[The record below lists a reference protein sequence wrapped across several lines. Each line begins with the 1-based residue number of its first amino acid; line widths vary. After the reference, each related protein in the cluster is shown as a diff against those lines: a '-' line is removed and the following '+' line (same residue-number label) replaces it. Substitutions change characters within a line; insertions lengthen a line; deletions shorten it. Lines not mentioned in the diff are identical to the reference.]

1 MKLLKKNGIF
11 KILKIKIRNKY
22 KKNKK
27 IEEEN
32 IKINNKINKK
42 NISPSSYD
50 IIVEGEDDLKKII
63 DNNNIK
69 NTNIKDYPKKN
80 NNISKHINI
89 LIILYR

>member
-1 MKLLKKNGIF
+1 MRYANF
-11 KILKIKIRNKY
+11 
-22 KKNKK
+22 
-27 IEEEN
+27 EEEN

-69 NTNIKDYPKKN
+69 NTNIKDYPKKKK
-80 NNISKHINI
+80 IKKMKKKGIKQKKI
-89 LIILYR
+89 MI

>member
-1 MKLLKKNGIF
+1 MT
-11 KILKIKIRNKY
+11 
-22 KKNKK
+22 
-27 IEEEN
+27 
-32 IKINNKINKK
+32 
-42 NISPSSYD
+42 

>member
-1 MKLLKKNGIF
+1 MKLLKKKGIF